1 MEEEILLL
9 TDLLDAY
16 ENETLDVSVPARKC
30 YLTEKEKHFNR
41 VSWIHNHELKN
52 HLVLRRIGMNSSRDL
67 LRHSKEKL

>member
-9 TDLLDAY
+9 ADLLDAY
-16 ENETLDVSVPARKC
+16 ENETLDISVPARKC
-30 YLTEKEKHFNR
+30 YLTEKEKYFKR